1 MPPTRKYEQRLRARA
16 SEETRRRIL
25 DAVYQRLREAPAEA
39 VSVDK
44 VAKLAEVSRSTV
56 YTVFGSRAGLFDALG
71 MDLLQRGG
79 FTDMVRAVLHPDAR
93 EGLRGGI
100 RGNVL
105 MYAAHRDVLRALFSM
120 AQLDAEAVGGAVQR
134 LERGRAEGMS
144 GLAGRLAEQGVLRD
158 GLTAAQA
165 ADVLWLLTS
174 FDSFDLLYT
183 GRALQPDRVVATL
196 VSTAEHALCS

>member
-1 MPPTRKYEQRLRARA
+1 
-16 SEETRRRIL
+16 
-25 DAVYQRLREAPAEA
+25 
-39 VSVDK
+39 
-44 VAKLAEVSRSTV
+44 
-56 YTVFGSRAGLFDALG
+56 LFDALG
-71 MDLLQRGG
+71 MDLLKRGG

-93 EGLRGGI
+93 EGLRAGI

-183 GRALQPDRVVATL
+183 GRALQPDHAIAILFR
-196 VSTAEHALCS
+196 TAEHALCS

>member
-16 SEETRRRIL
+16 AEETRRRIL
-25 DAVYQRLREAPAEA
+25 DAAHQRLREAPSEP
-39 VSVDK
+39 VGVDK

-56 YTVFGSRAGLFDALG
+56 YAVFGSRAGLFDALG
-71 MDLLQRGG
+71 MDLLERGG
-79 FTDMVRAVLHPDAR
+79 FTEMVRGVLHPDAR
-93 EGLRGGI
+93 EGLRRGVH
-100 RGNVL
+100 GNVL

-120 AQLDAEAVGGAVQR
+120 AQLEAEAVAGAVRR
-134 LERGRAEGMS
+134 LERGRAEGMN
-144 GLAGRLAEQGVLRD
+144 GLAGRLAEQGVLRG

-165 ADVLWLLTS
+165 ADVLWLLTG

-183 GRALQPDRVVATL
+183 GRALPLDRVSAIL